1 MPLIIFSKPFYL
13 TIYLILRRDL
23 SENGAVRVTGWGKVT
38 NLKISESNPDRTL
51 RDKEL
56 KVANKRCPQIQTNIQ
71 LCAGTKEMKSK
82 YIGLF
87 VTL

>member
-1 MPLIIFSKPFYL
+1 MVIIFLNPFYL
-13 TIYLILRRDL
+13 NIYLISRRDL

-71 LCAGTKEMKSK
+71 LCAGTKESKSK
-82 YIGLF
+82 FTRLF
-87 VTL
+87 VIL